1 MSNRLDL
8 AKNIAN
14 MQKDFIV
21 VFEEDRIVLTNDS
34 FNKFFGVT
42 STEQRNRDFG
52 AFINNFVPHP
62 S

>member
-42 STEQRNRDFG
+42 STEQCNRDFG

>member
-34 FNKFFGVT
+34 FNKFFGIT
-42 STEQRNRDFG
+42 STEQHNRDFG